1 MKFRIA
7 TMCTATLVFAACM
20 NNNSKNQKAEQFN
33 ALPFPEV
40 QIPSVLEDVQERT
53 EYLVTHW
60 WDAITDTAR
69 DYPSDSTYISGVPSG
84 EVEQK
89 MANWIS
95 VLNMVDYEVASGAVS
110 RLYARA
116 SACEKKDASSLLF
129 ETFTELVE
137 KYLYDPNSPFRN
149 EDYYGVYA
157 EHLSK
162 SEFIDDVL
170 KEKYARQARLSMLN
184 KVGTKA
190 ADFTF
195 SDKNGRMHTLYGIKS
210 ELVLLF
216 FSNPGCTACKEIID
230 VLNNDPVISGHI
242 SQGRLAVLNMYIDED
257 IQAWMSYMPIYPEH
271 WYNGFDP
278 FMVLRNNEKY
288 YVRAIPSLYLLDKDK
303 NVIMKDA
310 PQGRLFEW
318 LSRY

>member
-1 MKFRIA
+1 MKVKILFISA
-7 TMCTATLVFAACM
+7 IILTLSGCA
-20 NNNSKNQKAEQFN
+20 NNKKAEQFK
-33 ALPFPEV
+33 ALPFPETHL
-40 QIPSVLEDVQERT
+40 PSMLEGQQERM
-53 EYLVTHW
+53 EYLAMHW
-60 WDAITDTAR
+60 WDGITDPSR
-69 DYPSDSTYISGVPSG
+69 DFPTDSLYISGVRK
-84 EVEQK
+84 EDVEQG

-95 VLNMVDYEVASGAVS
+95 LLEHVEISTAGKAMT
-110 RLYARA
+110 RLYDRVH
-116 SACEKKDASSLLF
+116 ACQVRDTTSQILGEFS
-129 ETFTELVE
+129 ELVE
-137 KYLYDPNSPFRN
+137 KYLYDPNSPLRN

-195 SDKNGRMHTLYGIKS
+195 SDKNGRKHTLYGIKS

-230 VLNNDPVISGHI
+230 VLNNDPVISRHI

-278 FMVLRNNEKY
+278 FMVLRNNDKY